1 MMLGGMMG
9 HLWVVGSP
17 GMVRVGL
24 VMWCAWVVGSQLVEW
39 CFEVVIPTLRG
50 ILPALLTFAGSQWWQ
65 QQVRS

>member
-24 VMWCAWVVGSQLVEW
+24 VMRCGWVVGSRSVESW
-39 CFEVVIPTLRG
+39 FEMVIPTVRG
-50 ILPALLTFAGSQWWQ
+50 FLLALLAFAGAQWQ